1 MFYPV
6 YFNPL
11 LAVALALI
19 TPAVSLIAIIGFVR
33 FTCMKMYK
41 KDALSDAGFSDLVV
55 KCDPV
60 FDSHDKITKYNL
72 KDLDTYTAC
81 CLDISPKNLVN
92 GSFLVSKR
100 WVTKRGGVYKN
111 SELRFL
117 MFGSRVVNKSMV
129 RQCIACSEIR
139 DSSKLGKL
147 FRVFLNLCTGVTVVY
162 IGKRDLS
169 KITIKEDLDDIP
181 GLDVTST
188 KLGVDSRVAAE
199 LDSAVDS
206 VIDSAVD
213 SKDSAVDSKNSA
225 ADSAVDSKSTHKSV
239 SSRALTMNMLC
250 PDVSIYD
257 VFAYSAMAYALTLCM
272 MGVLVGVIAYVFY
285 FAPIFI
291 FCIWIGAIFA
301 GYIDLIQYAV
311 YIRTIE

>member
-11 LAVALALI
+11 LAVALALV
-19 TPAVSLIAIIGFVR
+19 TPAVSLVAIIGFVR
-33 FTCMKMYK
+33 FMCMKMYK
-41 KDALSDAGFSDLVV
+41 KDALPDAGFSDLVV

-60 FDSHDKITKYNL
+60 FDSRDKITKYNL

-100 WVTKRGGVYKN
+100 WVTKRGGVYKD

-169 KITIKEDLDDIP
+169 KIAIKEDLDDIP

-188 KLGVDSRVAAE
+188 ELGVDSRVAAE

-206 VIDSAVD
+206 KNSAVD
-213 SKDSAVDSKNSA
+213 SVI
-225 ADSAVDSKSTHKSV
+225 DSKSTHKSV

-257 VFAYSAMAYALTLCM
+257 VFAYSVMAYALTLCM

-301 GYIDLIQYAV
+301 GYIDLIQYAM
-311 YIRTIE
+311 YIKTIE

>member
-41 KDALSDAGFSDLVV
+41 KDALPDAGFSDLVV

-100 WVTKRGGVYKN
+100 WVTKHGGVYKD

-147 FRVFLNLCTGVTVVY
+147 FRIFLNLCTGVTVVY

-169 KITIKEDLDDIP
+169 KIAIKEDLDDIP
-181 GLDVTST
+181 DLDVTST
-188 KLGVDSRVAAE
+188 ELGVDSRVATE
-199 LDSAVDS
+199 LDF
-206 VIDSAVD
+206 AVD
-213 SKDSAVDSKNSA
+213 SKNSAVDSAVDSKNST
-225 ADSAVDSKSTHKSV
+225 ADSAVDSKSTRKSV

-291 FCIWIGAIFA
+291 FCIWIGAIFV